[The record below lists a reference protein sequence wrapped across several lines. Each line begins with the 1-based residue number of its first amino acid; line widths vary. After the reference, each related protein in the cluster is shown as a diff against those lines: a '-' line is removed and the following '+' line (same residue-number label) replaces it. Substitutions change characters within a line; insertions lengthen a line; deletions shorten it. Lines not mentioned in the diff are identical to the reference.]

1 MNIWFLRNYYAG
13 IYKCIINV
21 FLVARVYWL
30 VARRCPVAVQLLMCS
45 RWCLGCCYCVLG
57 FVKALC
63 YCAVDNYI
71 MIFFC
76 VCGC

>member
-30 VARRCPVAVQLLMCS
+30 VARRCPVAVQVVLRVLLLCFGFCQGIMLLCS
-45 RWCLGCCYCVLG
+45 
-57 FVKALC
+57 
-63 YCAVDNYI
+63 
-71 MIFFC
+71 
-76 VCGC
+76 